1 VDVSEVDVI
10 VVGAGLAGLTAARDL
25 TEAGVGVLT
34 LEARDRVG
42 GRAWTDPTALCGSG
56 FEMGG
61 MFVDPAHTAIV
72 TELDR
77 YGLALEPLPFPA
89 TVGWLTQGVLRRGG
103 LPVPPDELP
112 QLEIAVRAWQ
122 DAAATAADGGF
133 VAGSVADFF
142 TSRVHGPHTLDLLR
156 AYFDT
161 EVSGDWATASMHT
174 MAEDLAGGGGSVS
187 RWTVAAMLAPT
198 VRGGI
203 GALTAALRVNAGRIE
218 LGRPVRSLT
227 DDGAGVDVRLAQG
240 PSHRAGAVILATP
253 LNTWR
258 DVEVAP
264 TWPDDA
270 AALIARG
277 HRGSGAKLGVLA
289 RGDIPDVAFCG
300 LPNLSVLKTIR
311 RLPDGSVSLVV
322 FGSHPDQIDPDDLVA
337 VADLIRPVVPD
348 ITVLAAA
355 MHDWVTDPYARGT
368 WLAHDAATTTA
379 EVEAVATPHGRI
391 VPAGADVT
399 RVGASYLD
407 GAVYS
412 GREAA
417 RTAMGLL
424 GA

>member
-1 VDVSEVDVI
+1 MAEVDVI

-25 TEAGVGVLT
+25 TAAGVDVLT
-34 LEARDRVG
+34 IEARDRVG
-42 GRAWTDPTALCGSG
+42 GRAWTHPTMLRGNG

-61 MFVDPAHTAIV
+61 MFVDPAHTAIC

-77 YGLALEPLPFPA
+77 YGLALEPLPFPTSVA
-89 TVGWLTQGVLRRGG
+89 WLTQGHLRRGG

-122 DAAATAADGGF
+122 DAAATAHDGGF
-133 VAGSVADFF
+133 VPGSVADFF
-142 TSRVHGPHTLDLLR
+142 TSRVHGPHTLDLLH

-161 EVSGDWATASMHT
+161 EVSGDWTTASMHT

-198 VRGGI
+198 VHCGI
-203 GALTAALRVNAGRIE
+203 SGLAEALRAEAGTIRLAE
-218 LGRPVRSLT
+218 PVRSVADEGT
-227 DDGAGVDVRLAQG
+227 RVDVTTVTG
-240 PSHRAGAVILATP
+240 KSYRARALVLATP

-258 DVEVAP
+258 DLDVSPA
-264 TWPDDA
+264 WPAEA
-270 AALIARG
+270 ATLIARG

-300 LPNLSVLKTIR
+300 LPHLSVLKTIR
-311 RLPDGSVSLVV
+311 RLADGTVVLVA
-322 FGSHPDQIDPDDLVA
+322 FGSHPDAIDPDDLTG

-348 ITVLAAA
+348 VEVLAAA
-355 MHDWVTDPYARGT
+355 MHDWVADPYARGT
-368 WLAHDAATTTA
+368 WLAHDAATTAA
-379 EVEAVATPHGRI
+379 EVEAVAAPHGRI
-391 VPAGADVT
+391 IPAGADVT

-412 GREAA
+412 GHEAA
-417 RTAMGLL
+417 RLAISLL
-424 GA
+424 AH

>member
-1 VDVSEVDVI
+1 VAVAEVDVI

-25 TEAGVGVLT
+25 TAAGIEVLT
-34 LEARDRVG
+34 LEARERVG
-42 GRAWTDPTALCGSG
+42 GRAWTDPTALSGNG

-77 YGLALEPLPFPA
+77 YGLVLEPLPFPTSVA
-89 TVGWLTQGVLRRGG
+89 WLTQGVLRRGG

-112 QLEIAVRAWQ
+112 QMEIAVRAWQ
-122 DAAATAADGGF
+122 DAAATADTGGF

-142 TSRVHGPHTLDLLR
+142 TGRVHGPHTLDLLR

-161 EVSGDWATASMHT
+161 EVSGDWATASMQT
-174 MAEDLAGGGGSVS
+174 MAEDLAGGGGSVT
-187 RWTVAAMLAPT
+187 RWTIAAMLAPT

-203 GALTAALRVNAGRIE
+203 SELTAALRADAGRIE
-218 LGRPVRSLT
+218 LGRPVRSLA
-227 DDGAGVDVRLAQG
+227 DDGVGVDVRTADG
-240 PSHRAGAVILATP
+240 TTHRAGTVILATP
-253 LNTWR
+253 LNTWP
-258 DVEVAP
+258 DIEVSPA
-264 TWPDDA
+264 WPADA

-300 LPNLSVLKTIR
+300 LPHVSVLKTIS
-311 RLPDGSVSLVV
+311 RLPDGSVVLVV
-322 FGSHPDQIDPDDLVA
+322 FGSHPDRIDPDDLAA
-337 VADLIRPVVPD
+337 VTELIRPVVPD
-348 ITVLAAA
+348 VEVLAAA
-355 MHDWVTDPYARGT
+355 MHDWVADPYAQGT
-368 WLAHDAATTTA
+368 WLAHDAATTGA
-379 EVEAVATPHGRI
+379 EVTAVSVPHGRI

-417 RTAMGLL
+417 RLALSLL
-424 GA
+424 AP

>member
-1 VDVSEVDVI
+1 MGVSEVDVI

-25 TEAGVGVLT
+25 TAAGVGVVT
-34 LEARDRVG
+34 LEARSRVG
-42 GRAWTDPTALCGSG
+42 GRAWTDPTALHGNG

-77 YGLALEPLPFPA
+77 YGLSLEPLPFPA
-89 TVGWLTQGVLRRGG
+89 SVAWLTLGELRRGG

-122 DAAATAADGGF
+122 DAAATADGGGF
-133 VAGSVADFF
+133 VPGSVAHFF

-174 MAEDLAGGGGSVS
+174 MAEDLAGGGGSVT

-198 VRGGI
+198 VQGGI
-203 GALTAALRVNAGRIE
+203 SELTAALGAEAGRIE
-218 LGRPVRSLT
+218 LDSPVRSLT
-227 DDGAGVDVRLAQG
+227 DDGTGVDVSITDGR
-240 PSHRAGAVILATP
+240 SYRAGAVILATP
-253 LNTWR
+253 LNTWP
-258 DVEVAP
+258 DLEVSPAW
-264 TWPDDA
+264 TADA

-311 RLPDGSVSLVV
+311 RLPDGAVVLVV
-322 FGSHPDQIDPDDLVA
+322 FGSHPDQIDPDDLAA

-348 ITVLAAA
+348 VQVLAAA
-355 MHDWVTDPYARGT
+355 MHDWVADPYARGT

-379 EVEAVATPHGRI
+379 EVDAVSVPHGRI

-407 GAVYS
+407 GAVHS
-412 GREAA
+412 GRAAA
-417 RTAMGLL
+417 RLAVSLL
-424 GA
+424 GT

>member
-1 VDVSEVDVI
+1 MAEVDVI

-25 TEAGVGVLT
+25 TAAGIDVLT

-42 GRAWTDPTALCGSG
+42 GRAWTHPDALHGNG

-77 YGLALEPLPFPA
+77 YGLTLDPLPFPTSVA
-89 TVGWLTQGVLRRGG
+89 WLTQGELRRGG

-122 DAAATAADGGF
+122 DAATTADAGGF
-133 VAGSVADFF
+133 VPGSVADYF

-198 VRGGI
+198 VSGGI
-203 GALTAALRVNAGRIE
+203 
-218 LGRPVRSLT
+218 S
-227 DDGAGVDVRLAQG
+227 RLAQAL
-240 PSHRAGAVILATP
+240 RAEAGLIHCQEPVRALADDGSGVEVRTTSGKSYRAKALVLATP
-253 LNTWR
+253 LNTWSDI
-258 DVEVAP
+258 DVSPA
-264 TWPDDA
+264 WPAAA
-270 AALIARG
+270 AALIGRG

-311 RLPDGSVSLVV
+311 RLPDGSVVLVV
-322 FGSHPDQIDPDDLVA
+322 FGSHPDEIDPDDLAA
-337 VADLIRPVVPD
+337 VTGLLRPVVPD
-348 ITVLAAA
+348 VEVLAAA
-355 MHDWVTDPYARGT
+355 MHDWVADPYARGT
-368 WLAHDAATTTA
+368 WLAHDATTTA
-379 EVEAVATPHGRI
+379 AEVDAVAVPHGRI
-391 VPAGADVT
+391 IPAGADVT

-407 GAVYS
+407 GAVHS

-417 RTAMGLL
+417 RIAVRRL
-424 GA
+424 AA

>member
-1 VDVSEVDVI
+1 VAVAELDVI
-10 VVGAGLAGLTAARDL
+10 IVGAGLAGLTAARDL
-25 TEAGVGVLT
+25 TAAGVGVVT

-42 GRAWTDPTALCGSG
+42 GRAWTDPAALRGNG

-72 TELDR
+72 GELDR
-77 YGLALEPLPFPA
+77 YGLTLEPLPFPA
-89 TVGWLTQGVLRRGG
+89 SVAWLTQGELRRGG

-122 DAAATAADGGF
+122 DAAATVETGGF
-133 VAGSVADFF
+133 VAGSVAEFF
-142 TSRVHGPHTLDLLR
+142 TSRVHGPHTLDLVR

-187 RWTVAAMLAPT
+187 RWTVAEMLAPT

-203 GALTAALRVNAGRIE
+203 STLTAALHADAGRVR
-218 LGRPVRSLT
+218 LGSPVRSLV
-227 DDGAGVDVRLAQG
+227 DDGAGVDVRVADG
-240 PSHRAGAVILATP
+240 STRRAGAVILATP

-258 DVEVAP
+258 DVEVSPA
-264 TWPDDA
+264 WPDDA

-289 RGDIPDVAFCG
+289 RGDVPDVAFCG
-300 LPNLSVLKTIR
+300 LPDVSVLKTIR
-311 RLPDGSVSLVV
+311 RLPDGSVSLVA
-322 FGSHPDQIDPDDLVA
+322 FGSHPDRIDPNDLAA

-348 ITVLAAA
+348 IEVLAAA
-355 MHDWVTDPYARGT
+355 MHDWAADPYARGT
-368 WLAHDAATTTA
+368 WLAHDAATTAA
-379 EVEAVATPHGRI
+379 EVDAVSVPHGRI
-391 VPAGADVT
+391 IPAGADVT

-407 GAVYS
+407 GAVRS

-417 RTAMGLL
+417 RLAVSVL
-424 GA
+424 GP